1 MKTVVELSKDQMAFA
16 ARVGTLRTEENK
28 NKRDIACYDSNRFN
42 LSSEQANRL
51 GVVVELATAKYL
63 GLPEEVL
70 RGERPE
76 VWAAFVEEKDYGLYL
91 GQPDLLGV
99 IECRRANRTSSPIP
113 LRRKDVEAGAIVVQG
128 YVDYIQNPETG
139 RVIVTP
145 EVQFLGWS
153 DAAADWKTGAVPGWA
168 QGGNSRV
175 ALEKKPMASLDLDRV
190 LAGVVL

>member
-1 MKTVVELSKDQMAFA
+1 MKTVVTLTKEEAAFA
-16 ARVGTLRTEENK
+16 AKVGTLRTMENK

-42 LSSEQANRL
+42 LDSEQANRL
-51 GVVVELATAKYL
+51 GVLVELATAKYL

-70 RGERPE
+70 RGERPD
-76 VWAAFVEEKDYGLYL
+76 VWAAFVETKDYSKYL

-128 YVDYIQNPETG
+128 YVDYIQKPNG
-139 RVIVTP
+139 RIIVTP

-153 DAAADWKTGAVPGWA
+153 DAAADWQTATVPGWA
-168 QGGNSRV
+168 KGGNSRV
-175 ALEKKPMASLDLDRV
+175 ALEKKPMEALDLSV
-190 LAGVVL
+190 LGGVAL

>member
-1 MKTVVELSKDQMAFA
+1 MRTVVELSKEEMAFA
-16 ARVGTLRTEENK
+16 AKVGTLRTQENK
-28 NKRDIACYDSNRFN
+28 NRRDIADYDTNRFN
-42 LSSEQANRL
+42 LTSEQANRL

-76 VWAAFVEEKDYGLYL
+76 VWAAFVEEKDYKTYL
-91 GQPDLLGV
+91 GAPDIAGV

-128 YVDYIQNPETG
+128 YVDYIQSPETG
-139 RVIVTP
+139 RIIVTP

-153 DAAADWKTGAVPGWA
+153 DAAADWASATVPGWA
-168 QGGNSRV
+168 RGNNSRV

-190 LAGVVL
+190 LGGVAL